1 MGRNQQNGLEFNM
14 EAGRELSKVRSDGKS
29 PDLQLC
35 HDIFEKFGNVMGRA
49 LKRKVP
55 SEWVMP
61 KCLPISVTHYL
72 EFPSYETV

>member
-14 EAGRELSKVRSDGKS
+14 EAGRELSKVRSDEKS
-29 PDLQLC
+29 LNLLFC
-35 HDIFEKFGNVMGRA
+35 HDIFEKFSNVTRRA

-55 SEWVMP
+55 SECVMP

-72 EFPSYETV
+72 EFPSYKTV